1 MKRRQLLFTFL
12 KSIAVAIVA
21 GRSVPAQEDLDP
33 VTMVPDTHKVLF
45 ENTLVRVVEGRVP
58 AAGYEPKHRHPHC
71 VLVNL
76 GDFDAEIKTFPDG
89 EWKRVHR
96 AFGTVTWNE
105 ATVHEVKIVGNAPSH
120 TVRVDLKC

>member
-1 MKRRQLLFTFL
+1 VKRRQLLFTIL

-21 GRSVPAQEDLDP
+21 GRSASAQEDLDP
-33 VTMVPDTHKVLF
+33 VKMMPDTHKVLF
-45 ENTLVRVVEGRVP
+45 ENTLVRVIEGRVP
-58 AAGYEPKHRHPHC
+58 AAGHEPKHRHPHC
-71 VLVNL
+71 VLVSL
-76 GDFDAEIKTFPDG
+76 GDFDAEIRTFPDG

-120 TVRVDLKC
+120 TVRVELKC

>member
-1 MKRRQLLFTFL
+1 LLFTFL

-33 VTMVPDTHKVLF
+33 VTMMPDTHKVLF